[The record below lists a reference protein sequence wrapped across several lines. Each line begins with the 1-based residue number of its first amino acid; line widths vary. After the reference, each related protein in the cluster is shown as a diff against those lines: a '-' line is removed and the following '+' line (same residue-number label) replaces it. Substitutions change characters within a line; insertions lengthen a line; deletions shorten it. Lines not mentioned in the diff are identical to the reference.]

1 MENGNHHITS
11 HKFYLLILGA
21 LMLLTLVS
29 VGVTR
34 IELGPLATFTAL
46 ALATVKSVLVLA
58 IFMHLKFDHKIF
70 TIMFAIVTVVF
81 IAIIFFTTTFDYSF
95 RM

>member
-1 MENGNHHITS
+1 MDNGQHHITS
-11 HKFYLLILGA
+11 HKFNLLILGA
-21 LMLLTLVS
+21 LIILTLVS

-34 IELGPLATFTAL
+34 IELGALSTFTAL
-46 ALATVKSVLVLA
+46 ALATVKSVLVLG

-70 TIMFAIVTVVF
+70 RIMFAIVAAIF
-81 IAIIFFTTTFDYSF
+81 IAVIFFTVTFDYSF